1 MRVVQCYGLTPEVQE
16 ALDFHFELFY
26 SQRQYF
32 GGQFVRNGIEV
43 GSGMQGAQVEYP
55 EYDRYEEGRAWQ
67 PTTCGLR
74 ASSEDVARPSDFVA
88 VVNLTN
94 PDVDP
99 DSLNDAAPYGDG
111 DFIPDVEPCD
121 LCKEAAPESWHFLD
135 YALTREEVASQ
146 KRRAS
151 VKRPAGSFCK
161 LVCNSQI
168 EACPKPLEGGQ
179 LGGQQPLRGRA
190 GEAVRPEGNRRV
202 NGGAAAPAG

>member
-1 MRVVQCYGLTPEVQE
+1 MRVVHCYGLTPEVQE

-32 GGQFVRNGIEV
+32 GEQFVRNGIEV

-111 DFIPDVEPCD
+111 DFIPDAEPCD

-146 KRRAS
+146 KQT
-151 VKRPAGSFCK
+151 G
-161 LVCNSQI
+161 
-168 EACPKPLEGGQ
+168 
-179 LGGQQPLRGRA
+179 
-190 GEAVRPEGNRRV
+190 
-202 NGGAAAPAG
+202 